1 MACIM
6 ALLLGAIYFQ
16 QGLSQA
22 SIQSRVGAISFSML
36 LMSFIA
42 FDIVLLFPKERDL
55 YTRESQAG
63 LYGASAFF
71 HARCLAELPG
81 HLTAGGTYATIAY
94 WMMGFQSSAMKF
106 AHFFFLC
113 EAVVFAGT
121 SLLIFCGCCARDF
134 EMANNYATVFFCLFM
149 MFDGSGLCGNQPVR
163 RVHPTILH

>member
-1 MACIM
+1 M
-6 ALLLGAIYFQ
+6 G
-16 QGLSQA
+16 
-22 SIQSRVGAISFSML
+22 
-36 LMSFIA
+36 
-42 FDIVLLFPKERDL
+42 
-55 YTRESQAG
+55 RESQAG

-81 HLTAGGTYATIAY
+81 HLTAGGAHATIAY
-94 WMMGFQSSAMKF
+94 WMMGFQVADSASVLQLWDEGVSTRSRYRSTQNSPMKF

-149 MFDGSGLCGNQPVR
+149 MFDGHYINNKSIPAGAKW
-163 RVHPTILH
+163 I